1 MLARRGRRRIR
12 MVWMRPMETNAG
24 QPASR
29 AKAAQIA
36 PLWHTVGLLIILPAF
51 VWVTFRWQSHSLAVG
66 EQHHGNAVHYLFVIG
81 SQWAMAMYIWLGG
94 LVPGAA
100 RLRDII
106 GGRWMNLRQVLRDVA
121 IAAGFWIVFEGVG
134 ALSSFVGRPSHA
146 GSLQFV
152 NPLGAIEVTLW
163 VVMSMTSGF
172 CEELVFRGYF
182 QKQFLALTRSAA
194 FAVLGQAVLF
204 GICHWYQGVKQV
216 ILISVLGALFGI
228 LAQWRKSLRP
238 GMIAHAWAD
247 VFNVIPTPFR

>member
-1 MLARRGRRRIR
+1 MDTDAGR
-12 MVWMRPMETNAG
+12 PTAG
-24 QPASR
+24 P
-29 AKAAQIA
+29 KATPIA
-36 PLWHTVGLLIILPAF
+36 PMWHTLGLLIILLAS
-51 VWVTFRWQSHSLAVG
+51 VWVTFRWQSHSLAAG
-66 EQHHGNAVHYLFVIG
+66 EQHHGNALHYLFVIAT
-81 SQWAMAMYIWLGG
+81 QWAMAMYIWLGG
-94 LVPGAA
+94 LIPGAT

-106 GGRWMNLRQVLRDVA
+106 GGRWINFRQVLRDIA
-121 IAAGFWIVFEGVG
+121 IAAAFWIVFAAVG
-134 ALSSFVGRPSHA
+134 ELSGFVGRPSHA

-163 VVMSMTSGF
+163 VIMSMTSGF

-182 QKQFLALTRSAA
+182 QKQFLALTRRAA
-194 FAVLGQAVLF
+194 FAVLAQAVLF

-247 VFNVIPTPFR
+247 VLNVIPIHFR